1 MPNHSTASALASA
14 THFLSAEAGR
24 TPADPTSPTTAL
36 DLQLEAAK
44 PLTGWAGD
52 DLSRGRSAW
61 LLLSPSGAIVGA
73 GLSQAEAAKAVGL
86 DLDLPAG
93 FAFARLAVVGDLR
106 ALHAVTDPL
115 FSGWRVELGPHL
127 EEALRGVE
135 RRLRA
140 QERERLSAEL
150 AARPQPDPAAEQFQS
165 PEGQPGLTSAG
176 AVRA

>member
-1 MPNHSTASALASA
+1 MHEQPTADRTGSANHNLSDFAARTA
-14 THFLSAEAGR
+14 
-24 TPADPTSPTTAL
+24 
-36 DLQLEAAK
+36 
-44 PLTGWAGD
+44 D
-52 DLSRGRSAW
+52 DLSPEAAAAYAELLREAYQGPFHWGEGDGVHHRSAW

-86 DLDLPAG
+86 DLDLPTG

-115 FSGWRVELGPHL
+115 FSGWRVCLGPAL
-127 EEALRGVE
+127 AAALRGVE

-140 QERERLSAEL
+140 QDRERLSLEL
-150 AARPQPDPAAEQFQS
+150 AAQPQSDPAAEPDTEELPFD
-165 PEGQPGLTSAG
+165 T

>member
-1 MPNHSTASALASA
+1 MPDHSTASALATA
-14 THFLSAEAGR
+14 THVLSADAEQA
-24 TPADPTSPTTAL
+24 PADPTSPTTAL

-44 PLTGWAGD
+44 PLTDWAGD

-73 GLSQAEAAKAVGL
+73 GLSKAEAAKAVGL

-93 FAFARLAVVGDLR
+93 FAFAVLYVSGDLR

-115 FSGWRVELGPHL
+115 FSGWRVCLGPAL
-127 EEALRGVE
+127 AAALRGVE

-140 QERERLSAEL
+140 QDRERLSLEL
-150 AARPQPDPAAEQFQS
+150 AAQPQSDPAAEPDTEELPFD
-165 PEGQPGLTSAG
+165 T